1 MKKIF
6 ELQVKLKQVKQLMKE
21 GASKMEAFE
30 LVFKK

>member
-6 ELQVKLKQVKQLMKE
+6 ELQVKLKQVKQLVKE
-21 GASKMEAFE
+21 GATSKEALE